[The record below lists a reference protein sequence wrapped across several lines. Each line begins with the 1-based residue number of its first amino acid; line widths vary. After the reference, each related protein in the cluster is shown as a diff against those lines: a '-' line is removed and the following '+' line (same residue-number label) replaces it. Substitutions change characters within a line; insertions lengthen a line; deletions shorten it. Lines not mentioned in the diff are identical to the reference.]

1 MLPGRPLPRLSS
13 YRSAGRFAARADDE
27 TVRGGEAESAASD
40 LRDCQL
46 PALLGAGVGGQL
58 PRLCLC

>member
-1 MLPGRPLPRLSS
+1 MMRQ
-13 YRSAGRFAARADDE
+13 FE
-27 TVRGGEAESAASD
+27 VEKQSD